1 MKTRVILMAISLVLL
16 MSQVPALAETD
27 MDAKEIMRQVELQ
40 NSAVDEVLDITMTL
54 VDADGRERSRTATL
68 YIKQKSG
75 MDDMRL
81 IRFHTPADI
90 AKSAVL
96 TIENSDRDNDQWVYL
111 PAYHTTRRIA
121 TANRSDNYMGTDFA
135 YEDITD
141 PRIDE
146 YQYAIVRQEKY
157 REIECVIIESI
168 PTAEKL
174 VNETAY
180 SKTVSWIDPGK
191 FVTLKQEFYDKKGE
205 LLKVLTNLELEQY
218 GEKYRWQQ
226 TEMENVQTQH
236 KTINEVTKREINTG
250 LSDNIFTQRYLK
262 RGR

>member
-1 MKTRVILMAISLVLL
+1 MKVNIVLIASSLVLL
-16 MSQVPALAETD
+16 MSQVPSLAETD

-40 NSAVDEVLDITMTL
+40 SSAADEVLDITMTL
-54 VDADGRERSRTATL
+54 VDAEGKERSRTATL
-68 YIKQKSG
+68 YTKQKSG

-146 YQYAIVRQEKY
+146 YQYSVLRQEKH
-157 REIECVIIESI
+157 RETECVVIESI

-174 VNETAY
+174 VKETAY
-180 SKTVSWIDPGK
+180 SKTVSWVDPKK
-191 FVTLKQEFYDKKGE
+191 FVTLKQEFHNKKGE
-205 LLKVLTNLELEQY
+205 LFKILTNLELKQY
-218 GEKYRWQQ
+218 GEKYRWQR
-226 TEMENVQTQH
+226 TEMENIQTKH
-236 KTINEVTKREINTG
+236 KTTNEVTDRKLNTG
-250 LSDNIFTQRYLK
+250 LKDNMFTQRYLK